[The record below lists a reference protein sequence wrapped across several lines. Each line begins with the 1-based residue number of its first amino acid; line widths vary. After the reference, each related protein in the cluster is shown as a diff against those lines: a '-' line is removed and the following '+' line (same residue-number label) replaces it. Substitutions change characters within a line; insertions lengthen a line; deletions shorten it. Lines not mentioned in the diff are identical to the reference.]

1 MLMLEY
7 SDNYSMTSEILQNYH
22 KDEMN
27 DDANES
33 NAGYYMIDNSKT
45 ATNKSLE
52 YNTKITGN
60 MPVAINALDTEV
72 FFFIKIFE

>member
-33 NAGYYMIDNSKT
+33 NTGYYMIDNSKT

-52 YNTKITGN
+52 YKIKITGN
-60 MPVAINALDTEV
+60 MPVAINALDTEA